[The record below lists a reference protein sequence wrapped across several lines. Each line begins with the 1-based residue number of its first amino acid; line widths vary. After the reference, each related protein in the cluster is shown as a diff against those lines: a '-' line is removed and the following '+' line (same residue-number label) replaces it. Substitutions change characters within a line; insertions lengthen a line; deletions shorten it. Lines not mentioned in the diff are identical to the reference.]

1 MSSITFEI
9 DDKKKMLLE
18 ETAKSLNLSLDDLM
32 NEAIDN
38 YLKEKEEKFQAAR
51 TYVRKRYREL
61 YKRLA

>member
-1 MSSITFEI
+1 MSSITFKI
-9 DDKKKMLLE
+9 DDEKKTLLE

>member
-18 ETAKSLNLSLDDLM
+18 DTAKSLNISVDELM
-32 NEAIDN
+32 NEALDN
-38 YLKEKEEKFQAAR
+38 YIKEKEERFQAAR